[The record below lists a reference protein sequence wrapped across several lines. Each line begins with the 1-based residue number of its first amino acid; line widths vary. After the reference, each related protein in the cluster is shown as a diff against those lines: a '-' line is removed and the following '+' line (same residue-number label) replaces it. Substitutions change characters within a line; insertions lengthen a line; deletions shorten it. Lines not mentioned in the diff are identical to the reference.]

1 MNKARFTFEYSRVQR
16 FIFTALTLLFFLLA
30 HPVFGESLFDESYK
44 NRLVIC
50 TPSQVVSLDPTDYRG
65 RDTQIVIKNIFDSL
79 TARDPNMKVVP
90 QLAEA
95 WRVLNDTLWELK
107 IRQGVKFHNGDDVT
121 AEDVKF
127 TLERVIKELGID
139 GQKTSPRKSLLGPIS
154 KVEAID
160 DYTVRIETKKP
171 WPILPLML
179 TLQEIIPKKY
189 LLAMGSKGF
198 NKAPI
203 GTGPFKFVR
212 LESENLI
219 LRRFEEYYGGA
230 PANPPVQKA
239 PIERLVFR
247 TVPVLANRIAM
258 FKKGEC
264 DIITHV
270 SPEVLPILKLVPQ
283 IRVLSHPATR
293 SYFAELN
300 VWKYPFSEL
309 RIRQAVNYAFDV
321 QAYIDLFLKG
331 HGTVLPTVLLPNAFA
346 YHDTLKP
353 YPYNPKLAKKLLHDA
368 GYPEWYPITIN
379 SAEKYRQFAN
389 ALAIFLSKMGLHPSV
404 NIMQKTDARLSM
416 ARLLGD
422 ILVTSWGNSTLD
434 PVGIIMPKFKSGGR
448 GNFSNYRNKEV
459 DVLLSQ
465 AENTLD
471 LKKRENYYKRIQE
484 IIYKD
489 APMIFGYAAEEFY
502 GVRKKVLNFQPSSSG
517 MLNMHDVYIKN
528 GD

>member
-1 MNKARFTFEYSRVQR
+1 MKKFRSFFDLRLLHCFMIIAVFFS
-16 FIFTALTLLFFLLA
+16 FWIIAKPGSSKTL
-30 HPVFGESLFDESYK
+30 PIKDEK

-50 TPSQVVSLDPTDYRG
+50 LPSPIVSMDPTNYRD
-65 RDTQIVIKNIFDSL
+65 RNTQIVLKNMFDSL
-79 TARDPNMKVVP
+79 TIRDAGMKVVP
-90 QLAEA
+90 QLAES
-95 WRVLNDTLWELK
+95 WRALNDTTWEFKL
-107 IRQGVKFHNGDDVT
+107 RRGVKFHNGDNFT

-127 TLERVIKELGID
+127 TLERVVKEGALD
-139 GQKTSPRKSLLGPIS
+139 GKTSPRKSMLGPLSGVKI
-154 KVEAID
+154 ID
-160 DYTVRIETKKP
+160 DHTVQIETKRP
-171 WPILPLML
+171 WPSLPLML
-179 TLQEIIPKKY
+179 TVQEIIPQKY
-189 LLAMGSKGF
+189 LLAMGSEGF
-198 NKAPI
+198 KNAPI
-203 GTGPFKFVR
+203 GTGPFRFVR

-239 PIERLVFR
+239 PIEQLVFK
-247 TVPVLANRIAM
+247 TVPLLANRIAM
-258 FKKGEC
+258 LKKGEC

-283 IRVLSHPATR
+283 IRVLSRPATR

-300 VWKYPFSEL
+300 VMKYPFSDL
-309 RIRQAVNYAFDV
+309 RIRQALNYGFDV

-353 YPYNPKLAKKLLHDA
+353 YPYNPKLAKKMLHDA
-368 GYPEWYPITIN
+368 GFPEWYTITIN
-379 SAEKYRQFAN
+379 SAEQYRQFAN
-389 ALAIFLSKMGLHPSV
+389 SLAVFLSKMGLHPSV
-404 NIMQKTDARLSM
+404 NVMQKADAQLSM
-416 ARLLGD
+416 TRLLGD

-434 PVGIIMPKFKSGGR
+434 PVGIIMPKFKSSGR
-448 GNFSNYRNKEV
+448 GNFSNYNNKEV
-459 DVLLSQ
+459 DALLSQ

-502 GVRKKVLNFQPSSSG
+502 GVREKVINFQPSSSG
-517 MLNMHDVYIKN
+517 MLNMHDVYVK
-528 GD
+528 

>member
-1 MNKARFTFEYSRVQR
+1 MKKFRSFFDLRLLHWFMIIA
-16 FIFTALTLLFFLLA
+16 IFFSFWIIAKPGSTKTL
-30 HPVFGESLFDESYK
+30 PIKDEK
-44 NRLVIC
+44 NRLVIGL
-50 TPSQVVSLDPTDYRG
+50 PSPLVSLDPTDYRD
-65 RDTQIVIKNIFDSL
+65 RNTQIVLKNIFDSL
-79 TARDPNMKVVP
+79 TTRDASMKVVP
-90 QLAEA
+90 QLAES
-95 WRVLNDTLWELK
+95 WRVLNDTTWEFKL
-107 IRQGVKFHNGDDVT
+107 RQGVKFHNGDDLT

-127 TLERVIKELGID
+127 TLERVTKELGID
-139 GQKTSPRKSLLGPIS
+139 GQKTSPRKSLLVSIS

-179 TLQEIIPKKY
+179 TLQGIIPQKY
-189 LLAMGSKGF
+189 LLAMGSEGF
-198 NKAPI
+198 KKAPI
-203 GTGPFKFVR
+203 GTGPFRFVR

-239 PIERLVFR
+239 PIEQLVFR
-247 TVPVLANRIAM
+247 TVPVQANRIAM
-258 FKKGEC
+258 LKKGEC

-270 SPEVLPILKLVPQ
+270 SPEVLPILKLESQ
-283 IRVLSHPATR
+283 IRVLSRPATR

-300 VWKYPFSEL
+300 CMKYPFSEL
-309 RIRQAVNYAFDV
+309 RIRQAMNYAFDV
-321 QAYIDLFLKG
+321 QAYIDLFFKG

-379 SAEKYRQFAN
+379 CAEQYRQFAN
-389 ALAIFLSKMGLHPSV
+389 ALAVFLSKMGLHPSV
-404 NIMQKTDARLSM
+404 NVMQKADARLSM
-416 ARLLGD
+416 TRLLGD

-434 PVGIIMPKFKSGGR
+434 PVGIIMPKFKSTGR
-448 GNFSNYRNKEV
+448 GNFSNYNNKEV
-459 DVLLSQ
+459 DDLLSQ

-489 APMIFGYAAEEFY
+489 APMVFGYAAEEFY
-502 GVRKKVLNFQPSSSG
+502 GVREKVINFQPSASG
-517 MLNMHDVYIKN
+517 MLNMHDVYIEN
-528 GD
+528 GK

>member
-1 MNKARFTFEYSRVQR
+1 MKKFRSFFDLRLRHGFMIIVVFFSFWIIAKPGSSK
-16 FIFTALTLLFFLLA
+16 TL
-30 HPVFGESLFDESYK
+30 PIKDEK

-50 TPSQVVSLDPTDYRG
+50 LPSPIVSLDPTNYPDG
-65 RDTQIVIKNIFDSL
+65 NTQIVIKNIFDSL
-79 TARDPNMKVVP
+79 TTRDARMKVVP
-90 QLAEA
+90 QLAES
-95 WRVLNDTLWELK
+95 WRVLNDTTWEFKL
-107 IRQGVKFHNGDDVT
+107 RQGVKFHNGDDLT

-127 TLERVIKELGID
+127 TLERVTKELGID

-160 DYTVRIETKKP
+160 DHTIRIETKKP
-171 WPILPLML
+171 WSILALML
-179 TLQEIIPKKY
+179 TMQEIIPKKY
-189 LLAMGSKGF
+189 LLATGSEGF
-198 NKAPI
+198 KKAPV
-203 GTGPFKFVR
+203 GTGPFRFVR
-212 LESENLI
+212 LENENLI

-239 PIERLVFR
+239 PIEQLVFK
-247 TVPVLANRIAM
+247 TAPVLANRIAM

-283 IRVLSHPATR
+283 IRVLSRPATR
-293 SYFAELN
+293 SYFGELN
-300 VWKYPFSEL
+300 VMKYPFTEL
-309 RIRQAVNYAFDV
+309 RIRQAMNYAFDV

-331 HGTVLPTVLLPNAFA
+331 HGTVLSTVLLPNAFA
-346 YHDTLKP
+346 YHNTLKP

-368 GYPEWYPITIN
+368 GYPEWYDITIN
-379 SAEKYRQFAN
+379 CDEKYRQFAN
-389 ALAIFLSKMGLHPSV
+389 ALAIFLSKLGLHPSV
-404 NIMQKTDARLSM
+404 NVMPKADARLSM
-416 ARLLGD
+416 IRLQAD

-434 PVGIIMPKFKSGGR
+434 PAGIILPKFKSLGR
-448 GNFSNYRNKEV
+448 ANFSNYKNKEV
-459 DVLLSQ
+459 DLLLSRS
-465 AENTLD
+465 ENTLD

-502 GVRKKVLNFQPSSSG
+502 GVREKVINFQPSPSG
-517 MLNMHDVYIKN
+517 MLNMHDVSIKN

>member
-1 MNKARFTFEYSRVQR
+1 MNKARFTFEYSRVRR
-16 FIFTALTLLFFLLA
+16 FIFIALTLLFFLLP
-30 HPVFGESLFDESYK
+30 HPAFGESLFNESHK
-44 NRLVIC
+44 NRLFVCI
-50 TPSQVVSLDPTDYRG
+50 PSQVVSLDPTDYRG

-95 WRVLNDTLWELK
+95 WRALNDTLWELK
-107 IRQGVKFHNGDDVT
+107 IRQGVKFHNGDDLT
-121 AEDVKF
+121 SEDIEF
-127 TLERVIKELGID
+127 TLERVAKESGID

-160 DYTVRIETKKP
+160 DYTVQIETKQP
-171 WPILPLML
+171 WPTLPLML

-189 LLAMGSKGF
+189 LLAVGSEGF
-198 NKAPI
+198 KKAPI
-203 GTGPFKFVR
+203 GTGPFRFVR

-239 PIERLVFR
+239 PIEQLVFR
-247 TVPVLANRIAM
+247 TIPLLANRIAM
-258 FKKGEC
+258 LKKKEC

-283 IRVLSHPATR
+283 IRVLSRPATR

-300 VWKYPFSEL
+300 VMKYPFSDL
-309 RIRQAVNYAFDV
+309 RIRQALNYGFDV

-368 GYPEWYPITIN
+368 GYPDWYTITIN

-389 ALAIFLSKMGLHPSV
+389 ALAVFLSKMGLHPSV
-404 NIMQKTDARLSM
+404 NVMQKADARLSM
-416 ARLLGD
+416 TRLLGD

-434 PVGIIMPKFKSGGR
+434 PAGIIMPKFKSTGR
-448 GNFSNYRNKEV
+448 GNFSNYNNKEV

-465 AENTLD
+465 AENTID

-502 GVRKKVLNFQPSSSG
+502 GVREKIRNFQLSSSG
-517 MLNMHDVYIKN
+517 MLNMHDVYIEN
-528 GD
+528 GR